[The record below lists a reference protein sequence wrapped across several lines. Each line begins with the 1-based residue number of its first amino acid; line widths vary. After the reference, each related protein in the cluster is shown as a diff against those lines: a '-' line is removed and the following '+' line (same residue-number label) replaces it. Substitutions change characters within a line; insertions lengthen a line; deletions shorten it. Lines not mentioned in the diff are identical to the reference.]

1 MKHAKFGLAAL
12 VTLAT
17 GTAIITARAAASV
30 TIQYATWDATREK
43 ADKKLIAAF
52 EKSHPEIKV
61 NYNLVPWDTYWQKA
75 AAMTA
80 GGATFD
86 VMWMNLDNFPFYAS
100 QGALE
105 GIPVTA
111 QEKAAYPA
119 ASINPYLNASGTV
132 AYGLP
137 LGPQAV
143 SIFVNRSLFKE
154 RGVKVPTRGWTWDE
168 VVAAAKKLT
177 FSKGGKKYWGING
190 QDLQVDLEY
199 GMSFYYTFGG
209 TALIKKTEAGWVPNL
224 DSSFRATAKRLHD
237 LVYTLKVAPSPK
249 DTTQQ
254 GYQLF
259 QAGQLGI
266 YVEGTWMT
274 SVWGETPKLDWAFAP
289 FPTLKAGEK
298 SKPVFSAHALAIPTG
313 AKEKDAAKVFARW
326 ATTDKGASELLA
338 RNALF
343 PTQTAPY
350 SALFLQSLPN
360 RNGQTIL
367 EQLKT
372 SVVINSDLRRISN
385 LPEVLTALNSA
396 LNLAWTGNQP
406 LDKAIDKASADM
418 AKLLKDAQELE
429 LK

>member
-1 MKHAKFGLAAL
+1 MKQAKFGLAAL
-12 VTLAT
+12 AMAAGVAL
-17 GTAIITARAAASV
+17 ITAKAAAPV

-43 ADKKLIAAF
+43 ADKKILAAF
-52 EKSHPEIKV
+52 EKTHPDIKV
-61 NYNLVPWDTYWQKA
+61 NYNLVAWDTYWQKA

-80 GGATFD
+80 GGSTFD

-105 GIPVTA
+105 PIALSP

-119 ASINPYLNASGTV
+119 LSINPYLNTAGTT

-143 SIFVNRSLFKE
+143 SVFVNRGLFKE
-154 RGVKVPTRGWTWDE
+154 RGVKIPTSGWTWDE
-168 VVAAAKKLT
+168 VRAAARKLT
-177 FSKGGKKYWGING
+177 FTKGGKKYWGING

-209 TALIKKTEAGWVPNL
+209 SALIKKTASGWTPNL
-224 DSSFRATAKRLHD
+224 DSSFRSTAKKLYD
-237 LVYTLKVAPSPK
+237 LVFTDRVAPSTK
-249 DTTQQ
+249 DTTQA

-266 YVEGTWMT
+266 YIEGTWMT
-274 SVWGETPKLDWAFAP
+274 SVLNETPKLDWAFAP
-289 FPTLKAGEK
+289 FPTMKAGEK
-298 SKPVFSAHALAIPTG
+298 SRAVFSAHALAIPTS
-313 AKEKDAAKVFARW
+313 AKEKDAAKVFAKW
-326 ATTDKGASELLA
+326 VTTDKSASELIA
-338 RNALF
+338 NNGLF

-350 SALFLQSLPN
+350 SGLFLKSLPN
-360 RNGQTIL
+360 RNGQAIL
-367 EQLKT
+367 DQLKT

-418 AKLLKDAQELE
+418 TKLLKDSTDLE

>member
-1 MKHAKFGLAAL
+1 MKQIGLAAL
-12 VTLAT
+12 TL
-17 GTAIITARAAASV
+17 GTAALMLVAKAASPV

-43 ADKKLIAAF
+43 ADKKVIAAF

-61 NYNLVPWDTYWQKA
+61 KYNLVAWDTYWQKA

-86 VMWMNLDNFPFYAS
+86 VLWMNLDNFPFYAS

-105 GIPVTA
+105 GIPITA
-111 QEKAAYPA
+111 EEKAMYPA
-119 ASINPYLNASGTV
+119 ASINPYLNSAGTT

-143 SIFVNRSLFKE
+143 SVYVNRGLFKE
-154 RGVKVPTRGWTWDE
+154 RGVKIPTTAWTWTE
-168 VVAAAKKLT
+168 MLAAAKKLT
-177 FSKGGKKYWGING
+177 FKKGNKKYWGING
-190 QDLQVDLEY
+190 QDMQVDLEY

-209 TALIKKTEAGWVPNL
+209 SALIKKTAAGWEPNL
-224 DSSFRATAKRLHD
+224 DSSFRATAKKLYD
-237 LVYTLKVAPSPK
+237 LVFTDKVAPSIK
-249 DTTQQ
+249 DTAQA

-266 YVEGTWMT
+266 YIEGTWMT
-274 SVWGETPKLDWAFAP
+274 SVLNETPKLDWAFAP

-298 SKPVFSAHALAIPTG
+298 SKAVFSAHALSIPTG
-313 AKEKDAAKVFARW
+313 AKEKAAAQVFARW

-338 RNALF
+338 NNGLF
-343 PTQTAPY
+343 PTQAEPF
-350 SALFLQSLPN
+350 SQQFLKSLPN
-360 RNGQTIL
+360 KNGKTIL

-372 SVVINSDLRRISN
+372 SVVINSDLRSISN

-396 LNLAWTGNQP
+396 LNLAWTGNSK
-406 LDKAIDKASADM
+406 LDKAIDKASSDM
-418 AKLLKDAQELE
+418 KKLLKDSDTIE